1 MGKVFDGID
10 DKLAAWIARQQMFF
24 VGTAPSG
31 DGGHV
36 NVSPKGPIESLRIFA
51 PKRIGYIDLIGSGS
65 ETVAHVRE
73 NGRIV
78 IMLCSFEGPPRIVR
92 VYGRGEV
99 LQIGDPRF
107 REAEAEF
114 DLDSVPAAVEAA
126 RGIVIVDVDRVAD
139 SCGYGVP
146 LMRYEGRRPQQ
157 LAWIDRKLKQGGR
170 DALIEYAVE
179 HNAASI
185 DGLPALELETLPR
198 SAAAREG

>member
-1 MGKVFDGID
+1 
-10 DKLAAWIARQQMFF
+10 
-24 VGTAPSG
+24 
-31 DGGHV
+31 
-36 NVSPKGPIESLRIFA
+36 
-51 PKRIGYIDLIGSGS
+51 
-65 ETVAHVRE
+65 
-73 NGRIV
+73 
-78 IMLCSFEGPPRIVR
+78 

-126 RGIVIVDVDRVAD
+126 RGIVIVDVHRVAD